1 MSKNLAIRPGTS
13 WSGSVLS
20 SSASTLFGKD
30 IVDDAI
36 GPLGL
41 NPLYAPSN
49 PLVDFIFVHGLG
61 GGSRKTW
68 SKTSSHSHFWPCEWL
83 PKDPAFKSVR
93 VHSFGYNSHWNKG
106 TGNVLNIHDFGKSLL
121 GEIDTSPCLGPG
133 DVRFMSA
140 SKRRRFEDSNAAIFA
155 DSDSVHR
162 TQHGRF
168 GYQKGKHLSVSPDTG
183 HS

>member
-1 MSKNLAIRPGTS
+1 MSKDRATRPGSS
-13 WSGSVLS
+13 WSASVLS
-20 SSASTLFGKD
+20 NRASKLVGKD

-68 SKTSSHSHFWPCEWL
+68 SKTSSCSHFWPGEWL
-83 PKDPAFKSVR
+83 PKDPAFTAVR
-93 VHSFGYNSHWNKG
+93 VHSFGYNSWWIKSS
-106 TGNVLNIHDFGKSLL
+106 GNALNIHDFGKSLL
-121 GEIDTSPCLGPG
+121 GEIDTSPCLGTG
-133 DVRFMSA
+133 DVRIMSA
-140 SKRRRFEDSNAAIFA
+140 SRRRTFEDSNAAIFA

-162 TQHGRF
+162 TQHGRV
-168 GYQKGKHLSVSPDTG
+168 GYKKGKHLSVSLDTG